1 MKCKYE
7 NQITDYNFCN
17 KECYYCTF
25 EIKERCKMKHPEYF
39 GEDKNAVKV
48 FGVKQMKTKEMIETL
63 RYKANNIKAHIEP
76 EFFNEVADRLDEL
89 EEYKKMY
96 EDLCK

>member
-39 GEDKNAVKV
+39 REDKNAVKV

>member
-1 MKCKYE
+1 
-7 NQITDYNFCN
+7 
-17 KECYYCTF
+17 
-25 EIKERCKMKHPEYF
+25 
-39 GEDKNAVKV
+39 
-48 FGVKQMKTKEMIETL
+48 MKTKEMIDTL